1 MKKILYFI
9 IPVGLI
15 AVAASLFSGKS
26 EAIDTSLATTANT
39 SPECRMT
46 PEEYVKADKSG
57 SIILDVRTQREYN
70 YGHLEG
76 AILMDIYQRSFRDK
90 VDQLDKSKTYFVYC
104 KTGIRSRSAVRYMRQ
119 AGFTKVCDLQ
129 GGTNYLARAGVELVK

>member
-9 IPVGLI
+9 IPVAII
-15 AVAASLFSGKS
+15 AIAASLFSGRS
-26 EAIDTSLATTANT
+26 EAIDTSRGTTVNN

-46 PEEYVKADKSG
+46 PDEYVKADKSG
-57 SIILDVRTQREYN
+57 AIILDVRTQREYN

-90 VDQLDKSKTYFVYC
+90 VDQLDKSKMYYVYC
-104 KTGIRSRSAVRYMRQ
+104 KTGIPLLLWRDS
-119 AGFTKVCDLQ
+119 
-129 GGTNYLARAGVELVK
+129 